1 VRCGNKGPSGSLIH
15 LGLTPTRWHH
25 GDAVMICAATW
36 QIIYSY
42 VLVPKSLPRSYVKFL
57 DRMAGFDS
65 WLVPVARVSPPL
77 ILRLSVLLRLDTI
90 AYWHHILSYP
100 LPIVPANPG
109 FLWLLD
115 DTVVVNR
122 R

>member
-1 VRCGNKGPSGSLIH
+1 
-15 LGLTPTRWHH
+15 
-25 GDAVMICAATW
+25 MICAATW

-65 WLVPVARVSPPL
+65 WLVPVARVCPPL
-77 ILRLSVLLRLDTI
+77 FLRLSVLLRLHTI
-90 AYWHHILSYP
+90 AYWQQILSYP
-100 LPIVPANPG
+100 LPIVPANLG

-115 DTVVVNR
+115 DTARVKR
-122 R
+122 RQ